1 VCRSRGESG
10 ENNQPLKF
18 WPKRSAIA
26 EPAYGLA
33 LAALRDAPRTELL
46 RAALAE
52 LRADGVADRIGIW
65 MADCAQ
71 DNASDD
77 SAGQHPD
84 QRLGQRPDQRPRL
97 DAPRATDR
105 ALQQTPWRGLVWDR
119 ESDSTPVEWEHLS
132 AQVPLPSEVLLG
144 TTVLEQEFPNAH
156 AEILIGVFI
165 GLRRALWVPIASRG
179 HVHGVILCGAS
190 RSQRAFSRSVPLRVA
205 AEFALQLGWREER
218 RVARERHADLA
229 LVRKLHSDLQQS
241 GQADP
246 ALSLLMDSIVAPA
259 SGGGLEAAFAAI
271 GVLASS
277 SCTSSADASVVSATG
292 PNCTGVNATGAPSHQ
307 GTRPTEGS
315 HLPLEFPWKSGAADW
330 LRTAE
335 TGPLAEFCQ
344 SAFRARHAIG
354 LQPEHSWLAG
364 EVARVVAVP
373 IESAG
378 QLYGMLLAGLPHR
391 STSLVALERLERR
404 AMLAALALEQLRR
417 ERQATLAARQQRAI
431 LSSTRESLLVLDEEF
446 HIADLST
453 SAGELLARSLV
464 VEGGNADTVAAAAGL
479 PVARLFRDNEAEH
492 QRLTEWL
499 LRARDFAGHPAGHP
513 EGNSARES
521 WAAGEDAL
529 ELSLRDGTLVL
540 LRRALPS
547 ALGQTALSLEKIA
560 GAPAAGAAEPPPALA
575 LQGVIEW
582 LEEGVVMFDA
592 HGRVCARN
600 TRFEQFAGLGPSETA
615 QGATLEELIA
625 KMQFRADEPQQF
637 AQRWRELARHSSE
650 GGTRDEVRLLQPAP
664 RILERASRPV
674 VDAFGRQI
682 GRVEIYR
689 DLTAR
694 RVFQSQL
701 LQTEKLAALGQM
713 LTGVAHELSNPLTSI
728 LGYAQRLLLREG
740 SAAHLPE
747 VRQIFQE
754 AERAGGILR
763 QLLSNARE
771 APPER
776 RRVPLNQVVRRSIE
790 LQQFSTAAEQIRF
803 DLDLDPALP
812 MVIGDAAQ
820 LQQVLMNL
828 VGNARQAIQQEG
840 RSGRIRV
847 RTSQTAGR
855 RVLLEVEDDGP
866 GVPQSILARI
876 FDPFFTT
883 KAAGVGT
890 GLGLSIVLSIVREH
904 GGRVNVRR
912 APEGGA
918 VFSVELPIAE
928 AVDSRAEGLG
938 DAPEFSGVAPGL
950 VSGRVPADPLES
962 RNGIRVGEERPTLAA
977 PAVAAAARR
986 APAEARV
993 LVVEDEPTVARLIAD
1008 VLQDEGFSV
1017 DVLLDGRE
1025 ALERAAQKTFDL
1037 VICDMK
1043 MPGLDGQQFFQSLVA
1058 SGNPLWRSF
1067 LFVTG
1072 DVIAPATHAFL
1083 ERHHLAHLAKPF
1095 RVEELSARV
1104 KEVLQDSA
1112 HMTASAGSSPPA
1124 FGAARNVA
1132 GK

>member
-1 VCRSRGESG
+1 
-10 ENNQPLKF
+10 LKF
-18 WPKRSAIA
+18 WHKRSAIA
-26 EPAYGLA
+26 VPAPGLA
-33 LAALRDAPRTELL
+33 LAALRDAPRIELL

-65 MADCAQ
+65 MADGAQ
-71 DNASDD
+71 DNTNDD
-77 SAGQHPD
+77 SV
-84 QRLGQRPDQRPRL
+84 GQRGPHAADP
-97 DAPRATDR
+97 AP
-105 ALQQTPWRGLVWDR
+105 LQAPWRGFVWDR
-119 ESDSTPVEWEHLS
+119 ESDSTPVEWEQLS
-132 AQVPLPSEVLLG
+132 AEAPLPSEVLQRA
-144 TTVLEQEFPNAH
+144 TVLEQELPTAH
-156 AEILIGVFI
+156 GEILIGVLI

-190 RSQRAFSRSVPLRVA
+190 HSRPAFSRSVPLRVA
-205 AEFALQLGWREER
+205 AELTLQLGWREER
-218 RVARERHADLA
+218 RVARERRDDLA
-229 LVRKLHSDLQQS
+229 LVRKWHSDLQRS

-246 ALSLLMDSIVAPA
+246 ALSFLMDSIVLPA

-271 GVLASS
+271 GVLALSFS
-277 SCTSSADASVVSATG
+277 PVASATG
-292 PNCTGVNATGAPSHQ
+292 ANTTVASATGAPSHQ
-307 GTRPTEGS
+307 GTLPAES
-315 HLPLEFPWKSGAADW
+315 PHLPLEFPWKSGAADW

-344 SAFRARHAIG
+344 SALRARHAIG
-354 LQPEHSWLAG
+354 IQPEHSWLAG

-373 IESAG
+373 IESGG
-378 QLYGMLLAGLPHR
+378 QLYGILLAGLPRR
-391 STSLVALERLERR
+391 STSLAALERLEHR
-404 AMLAALALEQLRR
+404 AMLAGLALEQLRR
-417 ERQATLAARQQRAI
+417 ERQATLAVRQQRAI
-431 LSSTRESLLVLDEEF
+431 LASTRESLLVLDEQF

-453 SAGELLARSLV
+453 SAEELLSSSRVVDVANAFSVEPGAR
-464 VEGGNADTVAAAAGL
+464 L
-479 PVARLFRDNEAEH
+479 PVAQLFRDNEAER

-499 LRARDFAGHPAGHP
+499 LRARDFADNPAGHVA
-513 EGNSARES
+513 GNSARES
-521 WAAGEDAL
+521 WAAGEDVL
-529 ELSLRDGTLVL
+529 ELPLRDGTLVL
-540 LRRALPS
+540 LRHSLPN
-547 ALGQTALSLEKIA
+547 ALGQTVLSLEKIA
-560 GAPAAGAAEPPPALA
+560 GDPAAGAAEPPAALA

-600 TRFEQFAGLGPSETA
+600 TRFEQFAGLGPSEAA

-650 GGTRDEVRLLQPAP
+650 GGTRDEVRLLQPGP

-674 VDAFGRQI
+674 VDALGRQI

-728 LGYAQRLLLREG
+728 LGYAQRLLLRED

-754 AERAGGILR
+754 AERASGILR

-776 RRVPLNQVVRRSIE
+776 RRVSLNQVVRRSIE
-790 LQQFSTAAEQIRF
+790 LQQFSTTAEQIRF
-803 DLDLDPALP
+803 ELDLDPALP

-828 VGNARQAIQQEG
+828 MGNARQAIQQEG
-840 RSGRIRV
+840 RGGHIRV

-928 AVDSRAEGLG
+928 VVASRTEGVG
-938 DAPEFSGVAPGL
+938 SAPVFSGVAPGR
-950 VSGRVPADPLES
+950 VSEVPYDS
-962 RNGIRVGEERPTLAA
+962 RNGIGTGEERPTLAA
-977 PAVAAAARR
+977 PAFAAAARR
-986 APAEARV
+986 APAKARV

-1008 VLQDEGFSV
+1008 VLQDEGLSV

-1025 ALERAAQKTFDL
+1025 ALERAAHQTFDL

-1095 RVEELSARV
+1095 RMEELSARV

-1112 HMTASAGSSPPA
+1112 HMTASAGSPPPA

>member
-1 VCRSRGESG
+1 
-10 ENNQPLKF
+10 LKF
-18 WPKRSAIA
+18 WHKRSATA
-26 EPAYGLA
+26 EPAPGLA
-33 LAALRDAPRTELL
+33 QAALRDAPRAELL
-46 RAALAE
+46 RIALAE
-52 LRADGVADRIGIW
+52 LRVDGVADRIGIW

-71 DNASDD
+71 VNGSDD
-77 SAGQHPD
+77 PG
-84 QRLGQRPDQRPRL
+84 GQRPDQRPRP
-97 DAPRATDR
+97 DASHAADPAPQE
-105 ALQQTPWRGLVWDR
+105 APWRGIVWDR
-119 ESDSTPVEWEHLS
+119 ESDATPVEWEHLS
-132 AQVPLPSEVLLG
+132 AEAPLPREVSLG
-144 TTVLEQEFPNAH
+144 ATVLEQELPIAQ
-156 AEILIGVFI
+156 AEILIGVLI
-165 GLRRALWVPIASRG
+165 GLRRALWVPIAGRG
-179 HVHGVILCGAS
+179 HVYGVLLCGTSHSQPALS
-190 RSQRAFSRSVPLRVA
+190 RTVPLRVA
-205 AEFALQLGWREER
+205 AELALQLGWREER
-218 RVARERHADLA
+218 RVARERHSDLS
-229 LVRKLHSDLQQS
+229 LVRKLHSELQQP

-246 ALSLLMDSIVAPA
+246 ALSFLMDSIVAPA
-259 SGGGLEAAFAAI
+259 SGGGMEAAFAAI
-271 GVLASS
+271 GVPAAASS
-277 SCTSSADASVVSATG
+277 TWPAAAPPASATG
-292 PNCTGVNATGAPSHQ
+292 AASHHD
-307 GTRPTEGS
+307 TLPAEVP

-330 LRTAE
+330 LRAAE
-335 TGPLAEFCQ
+335 AGPLGEFCQ
-344 SAFRARHAIG
+344 SALRARHTIG
-354 LQPEHSWLAG
+354 IQPEPSWLAG

-378 QLYGMLLAGLPHR
+378 QLYGILLAGLPRR
-391 STSLVALERLERR
+391 STSLAALERLERR
-404 AMLAALALEQLRR
+404 AMLAGLVLEQLRR

-431 LSSTRESLLVLDEEF
+431 LASTRESLLVLDEGF
-446 HIADLST
+446 HLADLST
-453 SAGELLARSLV
+453 SAEELLTSSRV
-464 VEGGNADTVAAAAGL
+464 VGVANALTVAPASRL
-479 PVARLFRDNEAEH
+479 PLAQLFRDNEADR

-499 LRARDFAGHPAGHP
+499 LRPRDYARNSADHAA
-513 EGNSARES
+513 GNSPRES

-529 ELSLRDGTLVL
+529 ELPLRDGTPVL
-540 LRRALPS
+540 LRHALPS
-547 ALGQTALSLEKIA
+547 ALGQTVLSLEKLA
-560 GAPAAGAAEPPPALA
+560 AAPAAEPQPALA

-625 KMQFRADEPQQF
+625 KMQFRAAEPQQF
-637 AQRWRELARHSSE
+637 GQRWRELARHSSE
-650 GGTRDEVRLLQPAP
+650 GGTRDEVLLLQPAP

-674 VDAFGRQI
+674 VDAVGRQI

-728 LGYAQRLLLREG
+728 LGYAQRLLLRED
-740 SAAHLPE
+740 SAAQLPE

-790 LQQFSTAAEQIRF
+790 LQQWSIAAEQIRF
-803 DLDLDPALP
+803 ELDLDPALP

-918 VFSVELPIAE
+918 VFSVELPVAE
-928 AVDSRAEGLG
+928 AVVSRTEGVDSVPA
-938 DAPEFSGVAPGL
+938 FSGVAPGP
-950 VSGRVPADPLES
+950 VSGRVPAAPHES
-962 RNGIRVGEERPTLAA
+962 RKNGIAVGEERPTLAA
-977 PAVAAAARR
+977 PAFAAAARR
-986 APAEARV
+986 GPAKARV

-1025 ALERAAQKTFDL
+1025 ALERAAHQTFDL

-1072 DVIAPATHAFL
+1072 DVIAPGTHAFL

-1095 RVEELSARV
+1095 RVEELGARV
-1104 KEVLQDSA
+1104 KEVLQDAA